1 MTLRNHLIVSFDSFI
16 FSFENDHD
24 IHNMKIGRAYD
35 FVNPR
40 PFSSFDYYNDRQKLL
55 LGRTAGLLSKNL
67 KKLKKSK
74 F

>member
-40 PFSSFDYYNDRQKLL
+40 PFSSFDYYNDIFYFDYIL
-55 LGRTAGLLSKNL
+55 KNL
-67 KKLKKSK
+67 KNRDFTFVKL
-74 F
+74 FNNL